1 MEMETTQ
8 IKGIDSTNRIT
19 RGDLKDGATLE
30 VREKIMTHGKQYAK
44 TDFHVDSRK
53 GFQHQYRTLS

>member
-1 MEMETTQ
+1 MNPETVVHLEEHLYGNGDHPDQ
-8 IKGIDSTNRIT
+8 GNRFTNRIT

-44 TDFHVDSRK
+44 TDFR
-53 GFQHQYRTLS
+53 